1 TSLQYLEV
9 DFPKTDGIRYNVDF
23 LYNGYEINDLAFHI
37 VKNGEDIAFEIDYR
51 VDLFEET
58 EIRDMFNRIMLLLSK
73 ALLAPQQ
80 QIGNLDLLTVTDQSL
95 YFREQMEI
103 VCHEPEE
110 YFQQIFQRIAK
121 KIPEKIA
128 VVCEERTLTY
138 KELDERSNQLARLLR
153 QKG

>member
-1 TSLQYLEV
+1 
-9 DFPKTDGIRYNVDF
+9 
-23 LYNGYEINDLAFHI
+23 
-37 VKNGEDIAFEIDYR
+37 
-51 VDLFEET
+51 
-58 EIRDMFNRIMLLLSK
+58 
-73 ALLAPQQ
+73 
-80 QIGNLDLLTVTDQSL
+80 
-95 YFREQMEI
+95 MEI

-153 QKG
+153 QKGITQEKTVAILTNRTEDMIVGSIAVMKAGGAYVPI